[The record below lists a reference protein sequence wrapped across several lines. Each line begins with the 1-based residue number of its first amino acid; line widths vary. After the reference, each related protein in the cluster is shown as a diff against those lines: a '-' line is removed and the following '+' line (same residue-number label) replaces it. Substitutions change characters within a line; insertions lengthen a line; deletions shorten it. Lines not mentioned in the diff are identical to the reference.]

1 MAKSQGSPQGI
12 INEPLRLVLSP
23 KEQAF
28 ILARIAKAKRQLVYS
43 VTLYHLLFRY
53 FICHACDGHRPL
65 ADTLV
70 MIYLLGSLLCFG
82 TTLYFFLSGTLD
94 WIMFARRATAAFSI
108 DIIAFEQ
115 HGPSGREAP
124 PFA

>member
-43 VTLYHLLFRY
+43 VVIPFVYFGILYA
-53 FICHACDGHRPL
+53 IQVMGIDPP
-65 ADTLV
+65 DTLV
-70 MIYLLGSLLCFG
+70 MIYLLVFFVVLGTSLH
-82 TTLYFFLSGTLD
+82 FFLSGTLD
-94 WIMFARRATAAFSI
+94 WIMFARYKNNQKAFLN
-108 DIIAFEQ
+108 
-115 HGPSGREAP
+115 RYNRL
-124 PFA
+124 